1 MAKRYVS
8 NKETTP
14 RLFSNEL
21 IEKLSHVHPTVP
33 IMLFLPVISCFL
45 FLAFNSGTIEAGLV
59 TLLFLAGVLFWTLM
73 EYVIH
78 RYVFHYHPKSE
89 LGQQIHFL
97 AHGIHHD
104 YPKDPMRLVMPPAI
118 SIPLALIFYGFFWVL
133 MGSSYTAPIYSGFV
147 FGYLAYDMI
156 HYATHHFS
164 MKETEMGLWLKH
176 YHSKHHYQD
185 EKYGFGVSS
194 PLWDY
199 VFRTTRP
206 PKAEEV

>member
-1 MAKRYVS
+1 MFFIITQKVNLVNRFTFWHTAS
-8 NKETTP
+8 
-14 RLFSNEL
+14 
-21 IEKLSHVHPTVP
+21 PT
-33 IMLFLPVISCFL
+33 
-45 FLAFNSGTIEAGLV
+45 ASG
-59 TLLFLAGVLFWTLM
+59 LL
-73 EYVIH
+73 
-78 RYVFHYHPKSE
+78 
-89 LGQQIHFL
+89 
-97 AHGIHHD
+97 
-104 YPKDPMRLVMPPAI
+104 
-118 SIPLALIFYGFFWVL
+118 
-133 MGSSYTAPIYSGFV
+133 GFV

-206 PKAEEV
+206 PKAEEDFL